1 MKTPKKIPKSLYYY
15 FWDVD
20 VKKLDPEKYPYF
32 VIARLLDKG
41 NIKAVRWVRKNFS
54 EEQIKETFFRIR
66 DFNAKTGRFWSLIL
80 NIPEKQIKCL
90 QPLYLKMRQTHWP
103 Y

>member
-1 MKTPKKIPKSLYYY
+1 MPPKRIPKKFYQY

-20 VKKLDPEKYPYF
+20 VKKLNPQKYPYF

-41 NIKAVRWVRKNFS
+41 DIEAVRWVRKHFDDNLV
-54 EEQIKETFFRIR
+54 KETLKKYR
-66 DFNAKTGRFWSLIL
+66 DFSLKSASFWATIYQVPKT
-80 NIPEKQIKCL
+80 QVKCFQ
-90 QPLYLKMRQTHWP
+90 QPYLSMRKKHWP

>member
-1 MKTPKKIPKSLYYY
+1 MKIPKSLHKY

-32 VIARLLDKG
+32 VVSRLLDKG
-41 NIKAVRWVRKNFS
+41 NIEATRWIKRNFES
-54 EEQIKETFFRIR
+54 NLVQETLENYR
-66 DFNAKTGRFWSLIL
+66 DFSLKSASFWALIYKVPL
-80 NIPEKQIKCL
+80 NKVKCF
-90 QPLYLKMRQTHWP
+90 QEPYLSMRKKHWP